1 MTTTAA
7 LIAATLLAVPFWPV
21 PGRDG
26 AVSALQE
33 VSDGLPKGHLY
44 ATVRLWETSAL
55 RGEEL
60 PQRISELGMFRE
72 VREATPTPNERAGID
87 EHPCEVAGAC
97 YVWDLDATSPAIPIT
112 KDEGEFA
119 VRVWLGC
126 EVKGPVLTPY
136 VRLAD
141 VPNSTGSGAMGQAQ
155 VMPLHAPRM
164 ATLGLDYTMEYH
176 RVLYAFSMYRTS
188 GDRPWSC
195 AR

>member
-1 MTTTAA
+1 MTATAA

-26 AVSALQE
+26 AESALQE
-33 VSDGLPKGHLY
+33 VSDVHGMVMAVANNGKRGAVGAPLG
-44 ATVRLWETSAL
+44 ATDSEHVRGS
-55 RGEEL
+55 
-60 PQRISELGMFRE
+60 
-72 VREATPTPNERAGID
+72 VRSSDGGGGGSYVVGVT

-164 ATLGLDYTMEYH
+164 ATLGLDYAMEYH
-176 RVLYAFSMYRTS
+176 RVLYAFSMYRAS